1 MLFLCCAKA
10 RYIWRQP
17 PFIECKVLDSL
28 AHQKIAARIPAT
40 FASDVESK
48 GIATRTNQERLL
60 LSKAFVSKNIFRS
73 SRLIALSAVIFAF
86 GLGAAAQQAAGPA
99 PPTVD
104 EIISRYISAIG
115 GEAVIQQMTTRASLG
130 TIEVPA
136 MNLSGTVLIHEKA
149 PNKLLQVVIINGD
162 SIRQGFDGTTAWTD
176 DPADG
181 TRILSGIEL
190 SETRRDADFFH
201 PLHLHQIYSNL
212 TLKGMEKIG
221 DRDAYLIEGVAADES
236 DPDKMYFDSQT
247 GLVLRIV
254 SHRHSSDGDGNVQE
268 DFQDYRDVDGL
279 KLPFTILQSG
289 GSSDFAIHIDQI
301 NPGVS
306 LDDAEFTVPQPNK
319 N

>member
-1 MLFLCCAKA
+1 M
-10 RYIWRQP
+10 
-17 PFIECKVLDSL
+17 
-28 AHQKIAARIPAT
+28 
-40 FASDVESK
+40 
-48 GIATRTNQERLL
+48 
-60 LSKAFVSKNIFRS
+60 LSKLSAAKSIFRPP
-73 SRLIALSAVIFAF
+73 RLAALILATISF
-86 GLGAAAQQAAGPA
+86 GLLAAAQQASRAA
-99 PPTVD
+99 RPTID

-115 GEAVIQQMTTRASLG
+115 GEAAIQKMSTRASLG
-130 TIEVPA
+130 TLSIPA

-212 TLKGMEKIG
+212 RFAGTEKIR
-221 DRDAYLIEGVAADES
+221 DRDAYVLEGTPADES
-236 DPDKMYFDSQT
+236 DPDRMYFDSQT
-247 GLVLRIV
+247 GLVLRVV
-254 SHRHSSDGDGNVQE
+254 SHRHSSDGDANVQE

-279 KLPFTILQSG
+279 ELPFTILQTG
-289 GSSDFAIHIDQI
+289 GSSAFAIHISQI

-306 LDDAEFTVPQPNK
+306 VDDAEFAPPRHDENK
-319 N
+319 VQ